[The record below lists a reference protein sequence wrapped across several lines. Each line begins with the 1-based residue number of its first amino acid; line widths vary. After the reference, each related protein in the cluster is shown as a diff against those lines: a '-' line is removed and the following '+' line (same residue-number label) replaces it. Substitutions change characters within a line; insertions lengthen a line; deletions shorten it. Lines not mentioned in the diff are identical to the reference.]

1 MSDLMP
7 EEHLFDSL
15 SSWSI
20 FQLGNVSPSTLF
32 FLFKIFVVIV
42 LGPLP
47 FCIILRLCVLSQSL
61 QSCLTLCNRMDYNLP
76 GSSVHGILQAKILE
90 WVAVLPPGDP
100 PNPGIEPRSLMSL
113 ALAAGF
119 LTTST
124 TWEAQF

>member
-47 FCIILRLCVLSQSL
+47 FCIILSLCVLSQSL

-90 WVAVLPPGDP
+90 WVAVLSSRGSSQ
-100 PNPGIEPRSLMSL
+100 PRDRTQVSYVSCIGSRVLNH
-113 ALAAGF
+113 
-119 LTTST
+119 
-124 TWEAQF
+124 